1 MSNGSHGGFA
11 EFICHDLPIRGQL
24 YHPIIGIWIWK
35 RSSSP
40 TMAVVG
46 EHRGTMRWDEVPNS
60 GEAPYF
66 VFHFDS
72 EIQVIV
78 QLDLLF

>member
-1 MSNGSHGGFA
+1 
-11 EFICHDLPIRGQL
+11 
-24 YHPIIGIWIWK
+24 
-35 RSSSP
+35 
-40 TMAVVG
+40 MAVVG

-60 GEAPYF
+60 GEAPCF